1 MDAYIT
7 EAVEL
12 LKQLIATPSRSRD
25 EARTADLL
33 HAFLAQCGAAP
44 ERLANNVWVRSEG
57 FDPARPTLLLNS
69 HHDTVRPA
77 ASYTRDPY
85 APTVED
91 GKLYGLGSND
101 AGASVV
107 CLLETFLTFR
117 TRPLPFNLV
126 LGISAEEECMG
137 ENGIRALYVPAE
149 NAAEAAEAC
158 ADSMAV
164 YPAHTAREVVDAL
177 RGIRPLTAAAAV
189 PFDPAE
195 AWAQVPDF
203 ADVMGQ
209 ALARR
214 AMVIAAAGGHN
225 VLLMGAPGTGKS
237 MLAKRLPGILPPL
250 TREEAVETTKIY
262 SIAGQLPQGRGL
274 ITARPFRS
282 PHHSASAV
290 SLAGGGSNPKP
301 GEISLA
307 HRGVLFLDEFPEF
320 HRDTLEVLRQPIED
334 GAVTISRVQGSVT
347 YPCRFM
353 LVCAMNP
360 CKCGWYGDPSGRCT
374 CSQASVDQYL
384 GRISGPM
391 LDRIDLI
398 VEVPAV
404 HFEELSRR
412 TTAEPSC
419 EIKKRVE
426 AARAIQRERFGADS
440 ARCNAQMEPADLRA
454 SCALDEACTSL
465 MKTAFERLGMTARS
479 YDRVLRVA
487 RTIAD
492 LDGSADIQPQHIA
505 EAVQYRTF
513 RFGNQ

>member
-1 MDAYIT
+1 MLSHVRSMGLQGIEGYEVSVECFITNGLPAFDVVGLPDAAVKEARERVRAAIKNCGFKFPVSRITLNLAPAGTKKSGTLYDLPILLGILAASGAVRLPKTQCAFLGELSLQGELRPVSGVLPMALAARELGIT
-7 EAVEL
+7 E
-12 LKQLIATPSRSRD
+12 
-25 EARTADLL
+25 
-33 HAFLAQCGAAP
+33 
-44 ERLANNVWVRSEG
+44 
-57 FDPARPTLLLNS
+57 
-69 HHDTVRPA
+69 
-77 ASYTRDPY
+77 
-85 APTVED
+85 
-91 GKLYGLGSND
+91 
-101 AGASVV
+101 
-107 CLLETFLTFR
+107 
-117 TRPLPFNLV
+117 
-126 LGISAEEECMG
+126 
-137 ENGIRALYVPAE
+137 LYVPQT
-149 NAAEAAEAC
+149 NAAEATL
-158 ADSMAV
+158 ADGLTV
-164 YPAHTAREVVDAL
+164 YGVQSVRELVSHL
-177 RGIRPLTAAAAV
+177 TGETPLAPAV
-189 PFDPAE
+189 PWQPE
-195 AWAQVPDF
+195 QTELPLPDF
-203 ADVMGQ
+203 RDVKGQ
-209 ALARR
+209 ENVKRALE
-214 AMVIAAAGGHN
+214 IAAAGGHN
-225 VLLMGAPGTGKS
+225 ILLIGPPGSGKS
-237 MLAKRLPGILPPL
+237 MLAKRLPSILPEMS
-250 TREEAVETTKIY
+250 RAEALEVTKIY
-262 SIAGQLPQGRGL
+262 SVMGMLKSGEPLVR
-274 ITARPFRS
+274 TRPFRS
-282 PHHSASAV
+282 PHHTVSAV

-334 GAVTISRVQGSVT
+334 GSVTISRVQGTVT

-492 LDGSADIQPQHIA
+492 LDGSADIRPQHIA